1 MTWFQFLAG
10 DLKHSSELQ
19 RFVFYSQTGG
29 SCSAMKLLT
38 AAISYTMEQGR
49 LINTLSNSI
58 VMKETLVIVPNEF
71 C

>member
-49 LINTLSNSI
+49 FINT
-58 VMKETLVIVPNEF
+58 E
-71 C
+71 